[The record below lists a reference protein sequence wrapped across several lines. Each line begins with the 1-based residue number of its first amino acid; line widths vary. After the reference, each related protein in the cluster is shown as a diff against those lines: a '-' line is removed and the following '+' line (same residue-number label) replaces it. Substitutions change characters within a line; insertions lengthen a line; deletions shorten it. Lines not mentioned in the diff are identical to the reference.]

1 MSIQE
6 EVAAILEG
14 WTVTTCA
21 QQGAFWTVAGLDPY
35 GRSHAGS
42 RVDPIALA
50 HDLARCVE
58 PPPIL
63 EVAPEPQPEPSEPSP
78 TAQAIQPDLAP
89 EASAGVEGA
98 PPPPSAPAALADN
111 AANPYVQPVD
121 VTAQAS
127 AASYPGMMV
136 REDRENYL
144 RGQITVRA
152 TRIEQNRL
160 QGRFDVN
167 AQERQRWGWVNYQN
181 LRAKELP
188 IPDDVSAAYEEF
200 LAADG
205 WIKATKAHADNLRA
219 AAISVPLE
227 MLEAMQDQIEEG
239 WP

>member
-1 MSIQE
+1 MNIRE

-21 QQGAFWTVAGLDPY
+21 QQGHFWTIAGLDPY

-50 HDLARCVE
+50 RDLARCVE

-63 EVAPEPQPEPSEPSP
+63 EVAPEPQLEPSEPPP
-78 TAQAIQPDLAP
+78 TAHAIQPDLALT
-89 EASAGVEGA
+89 ASAGVEEA
-98 PPPPSAPAALADN
+98 PPASAPAALADEVEQVEP
-111 AANPYVQPVD
+111 APQP
-121 VTAQAS
+121 S
-127 AASYPGMMV
+127 PSYPGLMV
-136 REDRENYL
+136 REDRENFL

-167 AQERQRWGWVNYQN
+167 AQERQRWGWVTYQN

-227 MLEAMQDQIEEG
+227 MLEAMQDQIDEG

>member
-1 MSIQE
+1 MTTQD
-6 EVAAILEG
+6 EVAAILKG

-21 QQGAFWTVAGLDPY
+21 QQGAFWTIAGLDSY

-58 PPPIL
+58 PPPPI
-63 EVAPEPQPEPSEPSP
+63 EIDPTPEPVQP
-78 TAQAIQPDLAP
+78 TVLV
-89 EASAGVEGA
+89 EASASPPLDAVTIEGGGAA
-98 PPPPSAPAALADN
+98 PPVDEVEQGEPAPQPSP
-111 AANPYVQPVD
+111 
-121 VTAQAS
+121 
-127 AASYPGMMV
+127 SYPGLMV
-136 REDRENYL
+136 REDRENFL

-188 IPDDVSAAYEEF
+188 IPDDVSAAY
-200 LAADG
+200 
-205 WIKATKAHADNLRA
+205 
-219 AAISVPLE
+219 
-227 MLEAMQDQIEEG
+227 
-239 WP
+239 

>member
-1 MSIQE
+1 MTTQD

-63 EVAPEPQPEPSEPSP
+63 EIDPTPAAVQP
-78 TAQAIQPDLAP
+78 TLQA
-89 EASAGVEGA
+89 EASAGVEELS
-98 PPPPSAPAALADN
+98 PSAPAAPPVEEVEQVEPA
-111 AANPYVQPVD
+111 PQPSH
-121 VTAQAS
+121 A
-127 AASYPGMMV
+127 YPGLLV
-136 REDRENYL
+136 REDRENFL
-144 RGQITVRA
+144 RGQITVKA

-167 AQERQRWGWVNYQN
+167 AQERQRWGFTTYQN
-181 LRAKELP
+181 LSAQELP
-188 IPDDVSAAYEEF
+188 ITDDVQAAYDEF
-200 LAADG
+200 LQADG
-205 WIKATKAHADNLRA
+205 WIRATKAHADNLRA

-227 MLEAMQDQIEEG
+227 MLEAMQTEIDEG

>member
-1 MSIQE
+1 MNIQE
-6 EVAAILEG
+6 EVASILRG
-14 WTVTTCA
+14 WAVTTCA

-63 EVAPEPQPEPSEPSP
+63 EIDPTPAAVQP
-78 TAQAIQPDLAP
+78 TLQV
-89 EASAGVEGA
+89 EASAGVEEA
-98 PPPPSAPAALADN
+98 PPASAPAAPPVEEVEQAEP
-111 AANPYVQPVD
+111 APQPSP
-121 VTAQAS
+121 A
-127 AASYPGMMV
+127 YPGLMV
-136 REDRENYL
+136 REDRENFL

-167 AQERQRWGWVNYQN
+167 AQERQRWGFTSFQN
-181 LRAKELP
+181 LSAQELP
-188 IPDDVSAAYEEF
+188 IPDDVQAAYDEF
-200 LAADG
+200 LQADG
-205 WIKATKAHADNLRA
+205 WIRATKAHADNLRA

-227 MLEAMQDQIEEG
+227 MLEAMQTEIDEG

>member
-1 MSIQE
+1 MTTQD

-63 EVAPEPQPEPSEPSP
+63 EIDPTPAAVQP
-78 TAQAIQPDLAP
+78 TLQV
-89 EASAGVEGA
+89 EASAGVEELS
-98 PPPPSAPAALADN
+98 PSAPAAPPVEEVEQVEPA
-111 AANPYVQPVD
+111 PQPSH
-121 VTAQAS
+121 A
-127 AASYPGMMV
+127 YPGLLV
-136 REDRENYL
+136 REDRENFL
-144 RGQITVRA
+144 RGQITVKA

-167 AQERQRWGWVNYQN
+167 AQERQRWGFTTYQN
-181 LRAKELP
+181 LSAQELP
-188 IPDDVSAAYEEF
+188 ITDDVQAAYDEF
-200 LAADG
+200 LQADG
-205 WIKATKAHADNLRA
+205 WIRATKAHADNLRA

-227 MLEAMQDQIEEG
+227 MLEAMQTEIDEG

>member
-1 MSIQE
+1 MTTQD
-6 EVAAILEG
+6 EVAAILKG

-50 HDLARCVE
+50 HDLARSVE

-63 EVAPEPQPEPSEPSP
+63 EIDPTPQPVQP
-78 TAQAIQPDLAP
+78 TATV
-89 EASAGVEGA
+89 EASAGVEELS
-98 PPPPSAPAALADN
+98 PSAPAAPPVEETPEPQHEGEPQVTE
-111 AANPYVQPVD
+111 AAETQPSP
-121 VTAQAS
+121 A
-127 AASYPGMMV
+127 YPGLMV

-167 AQERQRWGWVNYQN
+167 AQERQRWGFTSFQN
-181 LRAKELP
+181 LSAQELP
-188 IPDDVSAAYEEF
+188 ITDDVQAAYDEF
-200 LAADG
+200 LQADG
-205 WIKATKAHADNLRA
+205 WIRATKAHADNLRA

-227 MLEAMQDQIEEG
+227 MLEAMQDQIDEG

>member
-1 MSIQE
+1 MTTE
-6 EVAAILEG
+6 EQVAAILEG

-21 QQGAFWTVAGLDPY
+21 QQGHFWTVAGLDPY

-63 EVAPEPQPEPSEPSP
+63 EIDPTPELVQP
-78 TAQAIQPDLAP
+78 TVLV
-89 EASAGVEGA
+89 EASAGVEELS
-98 PPPPSAPAALADN
+98 PSAPAAPHVEETPEPQHEGEPQVKE
-111 AANPYVQPVD
+111 AAETQPSP
-121 VTAQAS
+121 A
-127 AASYPGMMV
+127 YPGLMV
-136 REDRENYL
+136 REDRENFL

-167 AQERQRWGWVNYQN
+167 AQERQRLGWVNYQN